1 MTIRSNCVLKI
12 QQPFNAE
19 RKELLHHYQL
29 FKVEKLTFW
38 SENVNFVIYGNGDWC
53 FYLELS
59 NVTYLIKRFTSNKV

>member
-38 SENVNFVIYGNGDWC
+38 SENVNFIIYGNGDWC
-53 FYLELS
+53 FYLE
-59 NVTYLIKRFTSNKV
+59 